1 MVLKTKNREID
12 VRELEQEGLR
22 RDLGGGIGR
31 VVSGL
36 AAFMSMFHIYALSI
50 QAVTMWYVYCFHVGM
65 AAVLTLALYRAA
77 RSSPSRSIAVYDYLV
92 IAATVFAFGYLM
104 VEVDDLV
111 NRIGVSPTGLD
122 LLVAAIMLLVVL
134 EFTRR
139 TCGNILPLIAIAF
152 LAYARFGHLL
162 PGRYGH
168 REYSWGKTLSYM
180 MGMDGIFSTPV
191 QASASFVFLFVVFG
205 AFLSVSG
212 ASKFF
217 IDLAVSVSGAYRG
230 GPAKVAV
237 ISSALF
243 GTVSGNSV
251 ANVVSSGAFTI
262 PMMRS
267 VGYKPAFAGAVEATA
282 STGGQIMP
290 PILGSA
296 AFIMA
301 SIIGVPYGEIVKASV
316 IPALLYFYTVFLTVD
331 LEAVKFHLTGLPK
344 DRLPRFGTVV
354 LEEGYLLLPLLSLIL
369 ALAVLDLSPIRAA
382 IWGIVTAVVV
392 TYFRRKTRL
401 GLRGIYTA
409 LADGGKAAC
418 GIVSACATA
427 GIVIGV
433 LNLTGAGLKFAS
445 AIVAM
450 SGGNLWVA
458 LVLTMVACLVLGMG
472 LPTTAAYLICAS
484 VASPALVQ
492 LGVSPLASH
501 MFVFY
506 FACISAIT
514 PPVALAAYAGAGIAR
529 AKPIAVAF
537 VACKLGA
544 TAFIVPFMF
553 ISGPSLLGVGSAADI
568 LLTTVSALAGATLL
582 AIGFQFQA
590 FSLKLDRISGALL
603 VASGLV
609 LIDPG
614 LHTDAIGVAT
624 AAAVLAFAYA
634 RRKKAVGGNAS
645 GAAGGPG
652 DAGA

>member
-1 MVLKTKNREID
+1 MIFKPKDKAAEINIQD
-12 VRELEQEGLR
+12 LEQEGLKR
-22 RDLGGGIGR
+22 ELGGGLGHL
-31 VVSGL
+31 VSVL

-50 QAVTMWYVYCFHVGM
+50 QAMTMWYVYCFHVGM
-65 AAVLTLALYRAA
+65 AAILTLALYRATRTA
-77 RSSPSRSIAVYDYLV
+77 AVRSIAAYDYLI

-111 NRIGVSPTGLD
+111 YRIGVSPTELD
-122 LLVAAIMLLVVL
+122 LVVAVIMLLVVL

-139 TCGNILPLIAIAF
+139 TCGNILPLIAILF

-162 PGRYGH
+162 PGRFGH

-237 ISSALF
+237 LSSALF

-251 ANVVSSGAFTI
+251 ANVVSSGTFTI
-262 PMMRS
+262 PMMKS
-267 VGYKPAFAGAVEATA
+267 IGYTPRFAAAVEATA

-301 SIIGVPYGEIVKASV
+301 AIIGVPYGEIVRASI
-316 IPALLYFYTVFLTVD
+316 IPAALYFYTVFITVD
-331 LEAVKFHLTGLPK
+331 LEAVKFRLSGLPK
-344 DRLPRFGTVV
+344 DRLPRFKAV
-354 LEEGYLLLPLLSLIL
+354 LLSEGFLLLPLIVLIL
-369 ALAVLDLSPIRAA
+369 VLAVLNLSPIRAA
-382 IWGIVTAVVV
+382 IWGIVTAIVV
-392 TYFRRKTRL
+392 TYFRKQTRL
-401 GLRGIYTA
+401 GLKGIYKA

-445 AIVAM
+445 AIVMM
-450 SGGNLWVA
+450 SSGNLWVA

-484 VASPALVQ
+484 VSAPALVQ
-492 LGVSPLASH
+492 LGVSPLAAH

-514 PPVALAAYAGAGIAR
+514 PPVALAAYAGAGIAKAR
-529 AKPIAVAF
+529 PIEVAF
-537 VACKLGA
+537 TACKLGA
-544 TAFIVPFMF
+544 TAFIVPYMF
-553 ISGPSLLGVGSAADI
+553 ISGPSLLGVGAIGDI
-568 LLTTVSALAGATLL
+568 LVTAVTAMTGATLL
-582 AIGFQFQA
+582 AMGFQLQA
-590 FSLKLDRISGALL
+590 FSLRIGKVSGVLL

-614 LHTDAIGVAT
+614 LWTDLVGLAI
-624 AAAVLAFAYA
+624 AAVVLAFAYL
-634 RRKKAVGGNAS
+634 RRNRA
-645 GAAGGPG
+645 AAGPAEGSP
-652 DAGA
+652 DTGA

>member
-1 MVLKTKNREID
+1 MIFKPKDKAAEINIQD
-12 VRELEQEGLR
+12 LEQEGLKR
-22 RDLGGGIGR
+22 ELGGGIGHL
-31 VVSGL
+31 VSVL

-50 QAVTMWYVYCFHVGM
+50 QAMTMWYVYCFHVGM
-65 AAVLTLALYRAA
+65 AAILTLALYRATRTA
-77 RSSPSRSIAVYDYLV
+77 AVRSIAAYDYLI

-111 NRIGVSPTGLD
+111 YRIGVSPTELD
-122 LLVAAIMLLVVL
+122 LVVAVIMLLAVL

-139 TCGNILPLIAIAF
+139 TCGNILPLIAILF

-162 PGRYGH
+162 PGRFGH

-237 ISSALF
+237 LSSALF

-251 ANVVSSGAFTI
+251 ANVVSSGTFTI
-262 PMMRS
+262 PMMKS
-267 VGYKPAFAGAVEATA
+267 IGYTPRFAAAVEATA

-301 SIIGVPYGEIVKASV
+301 AIIGVPYGEIVRASI
-316 IPALLYFYTVFLTVD
+316 IPAALYFYTVFLTVD
-331 LEAVKFHLTGLPK
+331 LEAVKFRLSGLPK
-344 DRLPRFGTVV
+344 DRLPRFKAV
-354 LEEGYLLLPLLSLIL
+354 LLSEGFLLLPLIVLIL
-369 ALAVLDLSPIRAA
+369 VLAVLNLSPIRAA
-382 IWGIVTAVVV
+382 IWGIVTAIVV
-392 TYFRRKTRL
+392 TYFRKQTRL
-401 GLRGIYTA
+401 GLKGIYKA

-445 AIVAM
+445 AIVMM
-450 SGGNLWVA
+450 SSGNLWVA
-458 LVLTMVACLVLGMG
+458 LILTMVACLVLGMG

-484 VASPALVQ
+484 VSAPALVQ
-492 LGVSPLASH
+492 LGVSPLAAH

-514 PPVALAAYAGAGIAR
+514 PPVALAAYAGAGIAKAR
-529 AKPIAVAF
+529 PIEVAF
-537 VACKLGA
+537 TACKLGA
-544 TAFIVPFMF
+544 TAFIVPYMF
-553 ISGPSLLGVGSAADI
+553 ISGPSLLGVGAIGDI
-568 LLTTVSALAGATLL
+568 LVTVVTAMTGATLL
-582 AIGFQFQA
+582 AMGFQLQA
-590 FSLKLDRISGALL
+590 FSLRLGKVSGVLL
-603 VASGLV
+603 VVSGLV

-614 LHTDAIGVAT
+614 LWTDLVGLAI
-624 AAAVLAFAYA
+624 AAVVLAFAYL
-634 RRKKAVGGNAS
+634 RRNRA
-645 GAAGGPG
+645 AAGPAEGSP
-652 DAGA
+652 DTGA

>member
-1 MVLKTKNREID
+1 MIFKPKDKAAEINIQD
-12 VRELEQEGLR
+12 LEQEGLKR
-22 RDLGGGIGR
+22 ELGGGLGHL
-31 VVSGL
+31 VSVL

-50 QAVTMWYVYCFHVGM
+50 QAMTMWYVYCFHVGM
-65 AAVLTLALYRAA
+65 AAILTLALYRATRTA
-77 RSSPSRSIAVYDYLV
+77 AVRSIAAYDYLI

-111 NRIGVSPTGLD
+111 YRIGVSPTELD
-122 LLVAAIMLLVVL
+122 LVVAVIMLLVVL

-139 TCGNILPLIAIAF
+139 TCGNILPLIAILF

-162 PGRYGH
+162 PGRFGH

-237 ISSALF
+237 LSSALF

-251 ANVVSSGAFTI
+251 ANVVSSGTFTI
-262 PMMRS
+262 PMMKS
-267 VGYKPAFAGAVEATA
+267 IGYTPRFAAAVEATA

-301 SIIGVPYGEIVKASV
+301 AIIGVPYGEIVRASI
-316 IPALLYFYTVFLTVD
+316 IPAALYFYTVFITVD
-331 LEAVKFHLTGLPK
+331 LEAVKFQLSGLPK
-344 DRLPRFGTVV
+344 DRLPRFKAV
-354 LEEGYLLLPLLSLIL
+354 LLSEGFLLLPLIVLIL
-369 ALAVLDLSPIRAA
+369 VLAVLNLSPIRAA
-382 IWGIVTAVVV
+382 IWGIVTAIVV
-392 TYFRRKTRL
+392 TYFRKQTRL
-401 GLRGIYTA
+401 GLKGIYKA

-445 AIVAM
+445 AIVMM
-450 SGGNLWVA
+450 SSGNLWVA

-484 VASPALVQ
+484 VSAPALVQ
-492 LGVSPLASH
+492 LGVSPLAAH

-514 PPVALAAYAGAGIAR
+514 PPVALAAYAGAGIAKAR
-529 AKPIAVAF
+529 PIEVAF
-537 VACKLGA
+537 TACKLGA
-544 TAFIVPFMF
+544 TAFIVPYMF
-553 ISGPSLLGVGSAADI
+553 ISGPSLLGVGAIGDI
-568 LLTTVSALAGATLL
+568 LVTAVTAMTGATLL
-582 AIGFQFQA
+582 AMGFQLQA
-590 FSLKLDRISGALL
+590 FSLRIGKVSGVLL

-614 LHTDAIGVAT
+614 LWTDLVGLAI
-624 AAAVLAFAYA
+624 AAVVLAFAYL
-634 RRKKAVGGNAS
+634 RRNRA
-645 GAAGGPG
+645 AAGPAEGSP
-652 DAGA
+652 DTGA